1 MAFAAGWDRLHRL
14 TLRFADGRLERDYQ
28 ASVLET
34 RRRRQR
40 AATRG
45 GVAIFASMAA
55 LMPPLTGL
63 PTWPLTAFFLV
74 LTAGNLV
81 AALLVER
88 CRTTRQLDAVGIGI
102 QLGSGTVILAAAVV
116 IDGFSRYAA
125 PAIMAQAVFAFGVS
139 RHPFRNAVV
148 ISAGQTTQFLAFG
161 IALGLAPSIFVDAFI
176 VAAAVGGASFGTYLA
191 ERTDRRLFAQ
201 GLVVDD
207 LHRRVNDLFHRYLA
221 PEVADALIA
230 DPTRAELGGQEVEVS
245 VLFADLTGFTAFSE
259 RVRPD
264 QAVAMLNRAFGA
276 AVPVVLGEG
285 GTIVQFAGDA
295 MVAIFNAPVRQA
307 DHAMRAARA
316 ALGLQR
322 ETRASSADR
331 DDPRFRVGINTGP
344 ALVGNVGGAE
354 FRNFTAIGDATN
366 LAARLQTF
374 APPGSIVIGQRT
386 RELLGGGAEV
396 RSLGTP
402 ELKGKSL
409 PVGAYEL
416 LAVRDAASG

>member
-1 MAFAAGWDRLHRL
+1 VAFAPGWDRLHPL
-14 TLRFADGRLERDYQ
+14 KLRFADARLERDYQ

-45 GVAIFASMAA
+45 GTAIFASLAV

-63 PTWPLTAFFLV
+63 PLWPLTANL
-74 LTAGNLV
+74 LLLAAANLV

-102 QLGSGTVILAAAVV
+102 QLGSGTLILTTTVIIEL
-116 IDGFSRYAA
+116 FTRYAA

-148 ISAGQTTQFLAFG
+148 ISTGQTTQYLAFG
-161 IALGLAPSIFVDAFI
+161 IGLGLAPGVLVDGFI
-176 VAAAVGGASFGTYLA
+176 LAAAVGGASFGTYLA
-191 ERTDRRLFAQ
+191 ERSDRRLFAQ

-221 PEVADALIA
+221 PEVADVLIA

-245 VLFADLTGFTAFSE
+245 VLFADLTGFTSFSE

-264 QAVAMLNRAFGA
+264 EAVAMLNRAFGA
-276 AVPVVLGEG
+276 AVPIVLAEG

-295 MVAIFNAPVRQA
+295 MMAIFNAPVRQA

-316 ALGLQR
+316 AIRLQR
-322 ETRASSADR
+322 ATRANSTGPDV
-331 DDPRFRVGINTGP
+331 PRFRVGLNTGP
-344 ALVGNVGGAE
+344 ALVGNVGSAE
-354 FRNFTAIGDATN
+354 LRNFTAIGDTTN

-374 APPGSIVIGQRT
+374 APPGSIAIGERT
-386 RELLGGGAEV
+386 RELLGEVAEV
-396 RSLGTP
+396 QSLGTP
-402 ELKGKSL
+402 ELKGKSQ
-409 PVGAYEL
+409 PIGVYEL
-416 LAVRDAASG
+416 LAVREAASG